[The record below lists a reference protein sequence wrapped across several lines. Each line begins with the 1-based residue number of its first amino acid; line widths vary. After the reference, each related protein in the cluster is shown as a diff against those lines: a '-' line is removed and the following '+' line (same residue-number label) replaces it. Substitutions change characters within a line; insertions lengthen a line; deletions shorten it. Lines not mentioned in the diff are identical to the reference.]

1 MKTYTTQH
9 RETRRRQIVRCPI
22 LIIRRCVFFALLI
35 PDLFIVVGNVVV
47 DKFVRVIE
55 PVVYERILIRRRN
68 VGVRRRLAADHV
80 LIERRVEGR
89 HWQRLSD
96 FKRRVGRLNIG
107 RWRLRDFRRRTCR
120 LAARAHGRVATVKH
134 ERAVNF

>member
-1 MKTYTTQH
+1 MKSYTTQH
-9 RETRRRQIVRCPI
+9 RETRRRQIVRRLI
-22 LIIRRCVFFALLI
+22 RIIRRCVFFALLI
-35 PDLFIVVGNVVV
+35 PDLFIVVGNAVV

-89 HWQRLSD
+89 HW
-96 FKRRVGRLNIG
+96 
-107 RWRLRDFRRRTCR
+107 
-120 LAARAHGRVATVKH
+120 
-134 ERAVNF
+134 